1 MAATPKSVLYVA
13 LMGTILSVLIAIGCK
28 RLFTA
33 RADIFIIGF
42 SLHLVEMAVPPLIS
56 ATVRTEPLCLSPGCL
71 HNRDSTVKA
80 EMPGFINRSRCCD
93 HSAKSVSPTVSF
105 YGIGAKSK
113 CVRYLSVA

>member
-13 LMGTILSVLIAIGCK
+13 LMGTILSVLIAICCK

-33 RADIFIIGF
+33 GAYILIIGF
-42 SLHLVEMAVPPLIS
+42 AINLIEVLIPPLIS
-56 ATVRTEPLCLSPGCL
+56 ATVRTESLCLSPGCL

-93 HSAKSVSPTVSF
+93 HSAKSVSPTVGF
-105 YGIGAKSK
+105 YGIAAKSK
-113 CVRYLSVA
+113 CLRYLSVA